1 MEDGSTLLEHTLLTS
16 GEIAESGGVY
26 TGWPAHRLEDETYLR
41 RRSSFMLL
49 SNLKLGSRYR
59 KLQRTHFDLED
70 EKRRLE
76 RKMED
81 HERELRAAKRHLDSM
96 LRPAQTSRTSS
107 YS

>member
-1 MEDGSTLLEHTLLTS
+1 MLLEHTLLTS

-76 RKMED
+76 RKLEE
-81 HERELRAAKRHLDSM
+81 HERELREAKRQLDSM
-96 LRPAQTSRTSS
+96 LHSTQTTHTSS
-107 YS
+107 SS